1 MLLLKKIAA
10 VLALSVV
17 STMALTACVTTIDD
31 QTYTEISMIEVNT
44 SEGRAE
50 QLFRQEI
57 DRLIKPQSDSRYDLS
72 AKIRSSRGDNSM
84 DMTISYTVYD
94 QTKGEIIINKSVSSS
109 VSIGAVSSEFG
120 EEQAFI
126 HAEERLSINLAQKIY
141 QRLLVFFNHQQ
152 PQS

>member
-1 MLLLKKIAA
+1 MLLLKKIVA
-10 VLALSVV
+10 VLALTIAS
-17 STMALTACVTTIDD
+17 SMALTGCVSTIDD
-31 QTYTEISMIEVNT
+31 QTYNEISMITVKT
-44 SEGRAE
+44 PEGRVE
-50 QLFRQEI
+50 QLFQKELE
-57 DRLIKPQSDSRYDLS
+57 RLIKPQSDNRYDLS
-72 AKIRSSRGDNSM
+72 ARISSSRGDTSM
-84 DMTISYTVYD
+84 AMTIKYTVYD

-141 QRLLVFFNHQQ
+141 QRLLVFFSQQQ

>member
-1 MLLLKKIAA
+1 MLLLKKIIA
-10 VLALSVV
+10 VLALTIAS
-17 STMALTACVTTIDD
+17 SMALTGCVSTIDD
-31 QTYTEISMIEVNT
+31 QTYNEISMITVKT
-44 SEGRAE
+44 PEGRVE
-50 QLFRQEI
+50 QLFQKELE
-57 DRLIKPQSDSRYDLS
+57 RLIKPQSDSRYDLS
-72 AKIRSSRGDNSM
+72 ARISSSRGDTSM
-84 DMTISYTVYD
+84 AMTIKYTVYD

-141 QRLLVFFNHQQ
+141 QRLLVFFSQQQ

>member
-1 MLLLKKIAA
+1 MLLLKKIVA
-10 VLALSVV
+10 VLVLTIA

-31 QTYTEISMIEVNT
+31 QTYSEVSMITVKT
-44 SEGRAE
+44 PEGRVE

-57 DRLIKPQSDSRYDLS
+57 DRLIKPQGDARYDLS
-72 AKIRSSRGDNSM
+72 AKITSSRGDNSM
-84 DMTISYTVYD
+84 AMSINYTVYD
-94 QTKGEIIINKSVSSS
+94 QTKGEIIINKSISSS

-141 QRLLVFFNHQQ
+141 QRLLVFFSQQ
-152 PQS
+152 QQQS

>member
-1 MLLLKKIAA
+1 MLLLKKIVA
-10 VLALSVV
+10 VLALTIAS
-17 STMALTACVTTIDD
+17 SMALTGCVSTIDD
-31 QTYTEISMIEVNT
+31 QTYNEINMITVKT
-44 SEGRAE
+44 PQGRVE
-50 QLFRQEI
+50 QLFQKELE
-57 DRLIKPQSDSRYDLS
+57 RLIKPQIDSRYDLS
-72 AKIRSSRGDNSM
+72 ARISSSRGDTSM
-84 DMTISYTVYD
+84 AMTIKYTVYD

-141 QRLLVFFNHQQ
+141 QRLLVFFSQQQ

>member
-1 MLLLKKIAA
+1 
-10 VLALSVV
+10 
-17 STMALTACVTTIDD
+17 
-31 QTYTEISMIEVNT
+31 
-44 SEGRAE
+44 
-50 QLFRQEI
+50 
-57 DRLIKPQSDSRYDLS
+57 
-72 AKIRSSRGDNSM
+72 M
-84 DMTISYTVYD
+84 DMTIKYTVYD

-141 QRLLVFFNHQQ
+141 QRLLVFFSQQQ

>member
-1 MLLLKKIAA
+1 MLLLKKIVA
-10 VLALSVV
+10 VLALTIAS
-17 STMALTACVTTIDD
+17 SMALTGCVTSIDD
-31 QTYTEISMIEVNT
+31 QTYNEISMITVKT
-44 SEGRAE
+44 PEGRVE
-50 QLFRQEI
+50 QLFQKEI
-57 DRLIKPQSDSRYDLS
+57 ERLIKPQSDSRYDLS
-72 AKIRSSRGDNSM
+72 ARISSSRGDNSM
-84 DMTISYTVYD
+84 AMTIRYTVYD

-141 QRLLVFFNHQQ
+141 QRLLVFFSQQQ

>member
-1 MLLLKKIAA
+1 MLLLKKILA
-10 VLALSVV
+10 VLALTIAS
-17 STMALTACVTTIDD
+17 SMALTGCVTSIDD
-31 QTYTEISMIEVNT
+31 QTYNEISMITVKT
-44 SEGRAE
+44 PEGRVE
-50 QLFRQEI
+50 QLFQKELE
-57 DRLIKPQSDSRYDLS
+57 RLIKPQSDNRYDLS
-72 AKIRSSRGDNSM
+72 ARISSSRGDTSM
-84 DMTISYTVYD
+84 AMTIKYTVYD

-141 QRLLVFFNHQQ
+141 QRLLVFFSQQQ

>member
-31 QTYTEISMIEVNT
+31 QTYTEISKIEVNT

>member
-1 MLLLKKIAA
+1 MLLLKKIIA
-10 VLALSVV
+10 VFALTIA
-17 STMALTACVTTIDD
+17 STMALTGCVTTIDD
-31 QTYTEISMIEVNT
+31 QTYSEVSMITVKT
-44 SEGRAE
+44 SEGRVE

-72 AKIRSSRGDNSM
+72 ARISSSRGDNSM
-84 DMTISYTVYD
+84 AMTIRYTVYD
-94 QTKGEIIINKSVSSS
+94 QTKGEIIINKSISSS

-152 PQS
+152 LQS

>member
-1 MLLLKKIAA
+1 MLLLKKIVA
-10 VLALSVV
+10 VLALTIAS
-17 STMALTACVTTIDD
+17 SMALTGCVSTIDD
-31 QTYTEISMIEVNT
+31 QTYNEISMITVKT
-44 SEGRAE
+44 PEGRVE
-50 QLFRQEI
+50 QLFQKELE
-57 DRLIKPQSDSRYDLS
+57 RLIKPQSDSRYDLS
-72 AKIRSSRGDNSM
+72 ARISSSRGDTSM
-84 DMTISYTVYD
+84 AMTIKYTVYD

-141 QRLLVFFNHQQ
+141 QRLLVFFSQQQ

>member
-1 MLLLKKIAA
+1 MLLLKKIVA
-10 VLALSVV
+10 VLALTIAS
-17 STMALTACVTTIDD
+17 SMALTGCVSTIDD
-31 QTYTEISMIEVNT
+31 QTYNEISMITVKT
-44 SEGRAE
+44 PQGRVE
-50 QLFRQEI
+50 QLFQKELE
-57 DRLIKPQSDSRYDLS
+57 RLIKPQSDSRYDLS
-72 AKIRSSRGDNSM
+72 ARISSSRGDTSM
-84 DMTISYTVYD
+84 AMTIKYTVYD

-141 QRLLVFFNHQQ
+141 QRLLVFFSQQQ

>member
-10 VLALSVV
+10 VLALTIASSMV
-17 STMALTACVTTIDD
+17 LTGCVTSVDD
-31 QTYTEISMIEVNT
+31 QTYNEISMITVKT
-44 SEGRAE
+44 PEGRVE
-50 QLFRQEI
+50 QLFQKEI
-57 DRLIKPQSDSRYDLS
+57 ERLIKPQSNSRYDLS
-72 AKIRSSRGDNSM
+72 AQISSSRGDTSM
-84 DMTISYTVYD
+84 AMTISYTVYD
-94 QTKGEIIINKSVSSS
+94 QTKGEIIMNKSVSSS

-141 QRLLVFFNHQQ
+141 QRLLVFFSQQQ

>member
-1 MLLLKKIAA
+1 MLLLKKIVA
-10 VLALSVV
+10 VLALTIAS
-17 STMALTACVTTIDD
+17 SMALTGCVSTIDD
-31 QTYTEISMIEVNT
+31 QTYNEINMITVKT
-44 SEGRAE
+44 PQGRVE
-50 QLFRQEI
+50 QLFQKELE
-57 DRLIKPQSDSRYDLS
+57 RLIKPQSDSRYDLS
-72 AKIRSSRGDNSM
+72 ARISSSRGDTSM
-84 DMTISYTVYD
+84 AMTIKYTVYD

-141 QRLLVFFNHQQ
+141 QRLLVFFSQQQ

>member
-10 VLALSVV
+10 VVALTIAS
-17 STMALTACVTTIDD
+17 SMALTGCVSTIDD
-31 QTYTEISMIEVNT
+31 QTYNEISMITVKT
-44 SEGRAE
+44 SEGRVE
-50 QLFRQEI
+50 QLFQKEI
-57 DRLIKPQSDSRYDLS
+57 ERLIKPQSDSRYDLS
-72 AKIRSSRGDNSM
+72 ARISSSRGDTSM
-84 DMTISYTVYD
+84 AMTIKYTVYD

-141 QRLLVFFNHQQ
+141 QRLLVFFSQQQ